1 MPRETMRWDAHPVT
15 SSPSACTRPDIGL
28 RRPMIALRRVD
39 FPEPLGPTIA
49 TIEPASAFSPMPSM
63 TGSWVYPAVSDSTL
77 SKPTHLAAQ
86 VRVHDTAVLPQL
98 GHGAASQYFPLDH
111 NGHPATDALDDAE
124 VVLNHQQRDARLL
137 NVLKVLAHAL
147 DQSRV
152 DPSHR
157 LVEEHQFRLGH
168 HGSSQLEK
176 SLLPSADVA
185 RVLVT

>member
-1 MPRETMRWDAHPVT
+1 
-15 SSPSACTRPDIGL
+15 
-28 RRPMIALRRVD
+28 
-39 FPEPLGPTIA
+39 
-49 TIEPASAFSPMPSM
+49 
-63 TGSWVYPAVSDSTL
+63 
-77 SKPTHLAAQ
+77 AQ

-98 GHGAASQYFPLDH
+98 GHCAASQYFPLDH

-137 NVLKVLAHAL
+137 NVLKVLADAL

-157 LVEEHQFRLGH
+157 LVEEHQFRLRH

-185 RVLVT
+185 RVLVTEVVEVELIQKLRGALEIPSLCRIRLAWLEESSQKRLSR